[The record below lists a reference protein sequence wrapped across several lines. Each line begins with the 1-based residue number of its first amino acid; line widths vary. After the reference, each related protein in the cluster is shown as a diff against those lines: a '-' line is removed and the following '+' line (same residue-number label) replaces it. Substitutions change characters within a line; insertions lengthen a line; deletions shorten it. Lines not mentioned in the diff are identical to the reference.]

1 MIYLSG
7 SISKRDFNEAF
18 DHFKR
23 VEKYFDQQKS
33 QTYNPV
39 ILGAPDKDFTWEK
52 LMRLAVTS
60 MLIKCDKICMLEGWQ
75 NSKGA
80 VIERSLALTLGMEVI
95 YEGVDFHTT
104 Q

>member
-1 MIYLSG
+1 
-7 SISKRDFNEAF
+7 
-18 DHFKR
+18 
-23 VEKYFDQQKS
+23 
-33 QTYNPV
+33 
-39 ILGAPDKDFTWEK
+39 
-52 LMRLAVTS
+52 
-60 MLIKCDKICMLEGWQ
+60 MLEGWQ